1 MKQIA
6 FLIFLF
12 IASAFHAY
20 ASDYNYLIFQQ
31 TDGTE
36 QAFGVS
42 GLKLTFENGNMLVQ
56 QNGVTSTFPLSQLSK
71 MFFSGDTTGIE
82 QLKENE
88 EQPLTVFSPSGVR
101 VGVFSSP
108 TDLQQKLPRGVYM
121 MKQGDKTI
129 KVYIK

>member
-12 IASAFHAY
+12 IASAFRAY

-71 MFFSGDTTGIE
+71 MFFSGVPCSNSTT
-82 QLKENE
+82 
-88 EQPLTVFSPSGVR
+88 PFVPSATR
-101 VGVFSSP
+101 NCP
-108 TDLQQKLPRGVYM
+108 T
-121 MKQGDKTI
+121 
-129 KVYIK
+129 